1 MSIAIPN
8 NGEAT
13 PKKRSLR
20 LEDIQREIQQ
30 EAYTYDNEKNQWVY
44 DQDLAD
50 DIESEYREHIAK
62 LQSVSVVYSKADS
75 ILTGQS
81 ITVSVEDNPD
91 LPSTAYNDGKR
102 IVFNARLLENVDDI
116 TITSLHGFNYHEVAH
131 ALYSPRS
138 NSELGKWIIDNRYKT
153 AYNILEDARIE
164 RLLIAKYPSTRFF
177 LETCITDYLLK
188 DSPSEWGGYFILTTG
203 RKYLDIELR
212 QAIADKF
219 IQMAGLGVAEEVA
232 QIIHQYR
239 QLVLPTDT
247 DKAKE
252 LIERFAFYIGQDEA
266 TTEYVPDDSGNHA
279 SNRDLQDKGRNK
291 GVKEQRELQE
301 RAEGMEKGSGS
312 EELVE
317 QYADTQTDTGNG
329 ETEGEI
335 LNKDN
340 SLSNEDKDLRDRLN
354 DRLEKLTKSV
364 QVKSQTQEVRKAID
378 NNSEQ
383 NASTKKS
390 TYTNATVSNN
400 VLEIS
405 DRFGHELERLRIEND
420 PMWLLEQPMGR
431 LNVGRAMSAD
441 INDIDRV
448 FDRWDIGNDNRDIE
462 AVVLVDNSGS
472 MCYQM
477 NATLEAMW
485 AIKRGVERIDG
496 RVTVFRFNDYTRL
509 VYSANDK
516 ASPTEYR
523 AVNSTGGTN
532 PYEGLL
538 EAERILGASDRAIKM
553 LFIISDGEWSYEERC
568 NAVVSRINEVEG
580 AITTAVF
587 LGNLDYLR
595 RHYDQAQIDEM
606 CDRYRHN
613 AQLFHV
619 VGEPKDLIDV
629 ATKIVA
635 ETIGAKAH

>member
-1 MSIAIPN
+1 MIATPN
-8 NGEAT
+8 NNGGAT
-13 PKKRSLR
+13 PNKRSLN
-20 LEDIQREIQQ
+20 LEEIQREIQQ
-30 EAYTYDNEKNQWVY
+30 KAYSYDEVKNQWVY
-44 DQDLAD
+44 DEELAEEL
-50 DIESEYREHIAK
+50 ESDYREHIAK

-81 ITVSVEDNPD
+81 ITVSVEDNPEMET
-91 LPSTAYNDGKR
+91 TAYNDGKR
-102 IVFNARLLENVDDI
+102 IVFNARLLENIDDV

-138 NSELGKWIIDNRYKT
+138 NSELGKWILENQYKT
-153 AYNILEDARIE
+153 AYNILEDSRIE
-164 RLLIAKYPSTRFF
+164 RLIIAKYPSTRFF

-188 DSPSEWGGYFILTTG
+188 DNPSEWGGYFILTTG

-212 QAIADKF
+212 QAIADRF
-219 IQMAGLGVAEEVA
+219 IKMVGLGVAEEVA
-232 QIIHQYR
+232 LIIHEYR

-247 DKAKE
+247 DRAKE
-252 LIERFAFYIGQDEA
+252 LIERFAFYIGKDESV
-266 TTEYVPDDSGNHA
+266 TDFVPDDSGNHA
-279 SNRDLQDKGRNK
+279 TNRDLADKGRNK
-291 GVKEQRELQE
+291 GVKEQRELQD

-312 EELVE
+312 EEMVE
-317 QYADTQTDTGNG
+317 QYPDTQTDTGNG
-329 ETEGEI
+329 EQEGDI
-335 LNKDN
+335 T
-340 SLSNEDKDLRDRLN
+340 NEDKPLSNTDKELRDRLN
-354 DRLEKLTKSV
+354 DRLDKLTKSNQV
-364 QVKSQTQEVRKAID
+364 QSQTSEVRKAID

-390 TYTNATVSNN
+390 TYTNTSVSAN

-431 LNVGRAMSAD
+431 LNMGRAMNAD

-472 MCYQM
+472 MYYQM

-509 VYSANDK
+509 VYGASDK

-523 AVNSTGGTN
+523 AVNSNGGTN

-538 EAERILGASDRAIKM
+538 EAERILGASDKAIKM
-553 LFIISDGEWSYEERC
+553 LFVISDGEWSYNERC
-568 NAVVSRINEVEG
+568 ETVISRINEIEG
-580 AITTAVF
+580 AVTTAVF
-587 LGNLDYLR
+587 IGNLDYLR
-595 RHYDQAQIDEM
+595 RHYDEAQIEEM
-606 CDRYRHN
+606 CNNYRHK

-619 VGEPKDLIDV
+619 VSEPKDLIDV
-629 ATKIVA
+629 ASKIVA
-635 ETIGAKAH
+635 ETMVTKAH